1 MQTCQKYSNS
11 RAPVLESSEEFEV
24 FNKKAWDF
32 EDNVFPGGAWWM
44 SVSDVEEDGVWR
56 DWYTTEI
63 SNATTLTR
71 SDLGRFV
78 DTDPT
83 PYARMAPL
91 RLLSYNHPNT
101 LCGVC
106 S

>member
-32 EDNVFPGGAWWM
+32 EDNVFPGGARWM

-56 DWYTTEI
+56 DWYTKEI
-63 SNATTLTR
+63 SNATSLTKN
-71 SDLGRFV
+71 DLGRF
-78 DTDPT
+78 DTDPALR
-83 PYARMAPL
+83 ARMAPL
-91 RLLSYNHPNT
+91 KLLS
-101 LCGVC
+101 
-106 S
+106 